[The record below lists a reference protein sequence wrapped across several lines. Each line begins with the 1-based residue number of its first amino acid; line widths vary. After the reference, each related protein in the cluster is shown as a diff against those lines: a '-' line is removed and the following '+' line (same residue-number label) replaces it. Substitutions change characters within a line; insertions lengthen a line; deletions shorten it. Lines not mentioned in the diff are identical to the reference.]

1 VRCTGAS
8 RLLRRIWRTRCAW
21 CCWKMQSVPFRYL
34 LEKLESPQP
43 NRREY
48 VCLRHLGRTLAVQ
61 CPADAASDELLS
73 LWFLATE
80 QLAAK
85 GRRLMIS

>member
-1 VRCTGAS
+1 
-8 RLLRRIWRTRCAW
+8 
-21 CCWKMQSVPFRYL
+21 L